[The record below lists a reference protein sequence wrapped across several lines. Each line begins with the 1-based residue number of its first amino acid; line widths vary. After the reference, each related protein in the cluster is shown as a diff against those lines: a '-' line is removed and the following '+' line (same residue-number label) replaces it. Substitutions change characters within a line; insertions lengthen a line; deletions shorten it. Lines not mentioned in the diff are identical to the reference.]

1 MAFSRIAVIGP
12 GLLGGSVIRAV
23 RARFND
29 APELRAWGRR
39 EEPLRQ
45 LLAEG
50 SAALASTDIGAVA
63 RDADLIVLCTTVGA
77 MGDAV
82 RAILQA
88 GSLAPGC
95 VVTDVGSV
103 KGPVVAELEP
113 LIASAGGR
121 FIGSHPMAGSEQGGL
136 ANASAD
142 LFEGAACL
150 ITPTKKSDPAALES
164 IDALWRS
171 LGCRTHRLDPTA
183 HDRAVA
189 QISHLPHIVAAI
201 LTESILGT
209 DPDAGKF
216 AGGGFRDS
224 TRIAGGSPDMWTEI
238 LLENRDAVRDALRQ
252 FHVLTGE
259 TLAFFDGMRKE
270 NLHRL
275 LTSAKK
281 RRDAFRLGRSDSNT
295 ET

>member
-1 MAFSRIAVIGP
+1 MDFSRIAVIGP
-12 GLLGGSVIRAV
+12 GLLGGSLIRAIRH
-23 RARFND
+23 RAGG
-29 APELRAWGRR
+29 AIELRAWGRR
-39 EEPLRQ
+39 EEPVRQ

-50 SAALASTDIGAVA
+50 AVTIASTDIGAVA

-77 MGDAV
+77 MGCSV

-113 LIASAGGR
+113 LIAAAGGR

-136 ANASAD
+136 ENASAD

-150 ITPTKKSDPAALES
+150 ITPTETSDPTAMES
-164 IDALWRS
+164 VEALWRW
-171 LGCRTHRLDPTA
+171 LGCRTHRLDPAA

-189 QISHLPHIVAAI
+189 LISHLPHIVAAI

-209 DPDAGKF
+209 EPGAGKF

-252 FHVLTGE
+252 FHHLTGE

-270 NLHRL
+270 DLHRL
-275 LTSAKK
+275 LASAKK
-281 RRDAFRLGRSDSNT
+281 RRDAYRLGRSDPNI

>member
-1 MAFSRIAVIGP
+1 MDFSRIAVIGP
-12 GLLGGSVIRAV
+12 GLLGGSLIRAIRY
-23 RARFND
+23 RAGG
-29 APELRAWGRR
+29 AIELRAWGRR

-50 SAALASTDIGAVA
+50 AVTTASTDIGAVA

-77 MGDAV
+77 MGGSV

-103 KGPVVAELEP
+103 KSPVVAELEP

-136 ANASAD
+136 ENASAD

-150 ITPTKKSDPAALES
+150 ITPTETSDPAAMES
-164 IDALWRS
+164 VEALWRW
-171 LGCRTHRLDPTA
+171 LGCRTHRLDPAA

-189 QISHLPHIVAAI
+189 LISHLPHIVAAI

-209 DPDAGKF
+209 EPGAGQF

-252 FHVLTGE
+252 FHHLTGE

-270 NLHRL
+270 DLHRL
-275 LTSAKK
+275 LASAKK
-281 RRDAFRLGRSDSNT
+281 RRDAFRLGRSDPNI